1 MRILKSILLLACILM
16 VIYMLGPA
24 VEEPYL
30 DPQLDD
36 LNISV
41 EEVDGY
47 VHGREQSVQA
57 LKPDNEARIT
67 WAGEKGKRTPYSII
81 YLHGF
86 SASPA
91 EGRPVHQATAMRYGA
106 NLYEARLYGHGIE
119 EKQAFIDAT
128 GEQLLES
135 AKEALAI
142 GELIG
147 DSVIIMSC
155 SSGSTLALYLAAHH
169 PEVHSLLVYSPNI
182 EFAKPGSS
190 MLTKPWGLQLARLM
204 MRGKYRS
211 FEDPSE
217 EMQQYWTCKY
227 RLEGLVHL
235 KKLVETTM
243 TANTFRHIHQ
253 PLFMGYYYKNETEQD
268 DIVQVSEMLA
278 MFGEVAT
285 PDKKKRKHAFPD
297 AANHVILS
305 GITSHD
311 VEGVLIETFNFC
323 EEVLGLKPVENIGLD

>member
-1 MRILKSILLLACILM
+1 MKILKSILLLACVLM
-16 VIYMLGPA
+16 IIYMVGPA
-24 VEEPYL
+24 VEAPAL
-30 DPQLDD
+30 DPHLDE

-41 EEVDGY
+41 EEVDDY
-47 VHGREQSVQA
+47 VRGREQSVRS
-57 LKPDNEARIT
+57 LKPDNEARII
-67 WAGEKGKRTPYSII
+67 WAGEEGERTPYSII

-91 EGRPVHQATAMRYGA
+91 EGRPVHQATAKRYGA

-119 EKQAFIDAT
+119 DKQAFIDAT

-190 MLTKPWGLQLARLM
+190 MLTKPWGLQLARVM

-211 FEDPSE
+211 FENPSE
-217 EMQQYWTCKY
+217 EMQEYWTCKY
-227 RLEGLVHL
+227 RLEGLVYL

-243 TANTFRHIHQ
+243 TANTFKHIHQ

-268 DIVQVSEMLA
+268 DIVQVSEMLT
-278 MFGEVAT
+278 MFGEIAT
-285 PDKKKRKHAFPD
+285 PNKMKRKRAFPE
-297 AANHVILS
+297 ATNHVILS
-305 GITSHD
+305 DITSQD
-311 VEGVLIETFNFC
+311 VEGVLIETFDFC
-323 EEVLGLKPVENIGLD
+323 EDILGLEPVENIGLD